1 MKQRATSTLRSPLGA
16 AGLAGMLSLLGLLAA
31 APAGAD
37 EAADFDVQEN
47 VQENVQKASAQ
58 DFTPLE
64 SLFERQ
70 SPAQAPADSN
80 GLYRFLGKKFKV
92 GLSYS
97 RPEFGGE
104 LASLEDHRVFFNVV
118 GML

>member
-1 MKQRATSTLRSPLGA
+1 MKQRESNTLRSPLGT
-16 AGLAGMLSLLGLLAA
+16 AGRAGMLILLGLFVA

-37 EAADFDVQEN
+37 EAADFDVQGD
-47 VQENVQKASAQ
+47 VQEAATQ

-70 SPAQAPADSN
+70 APAQAPADSS

-97 RPEFGGE
+97 RPEFAGE